1 LHAASDL
8 EVKETW
14 EQGWPSGMSEIADS
28 ADNYTFSDCFKLQTV
43 KHWYW
48 GLPNVCVLGW

>member
-14 EQGWPSGMSEIADS
+14 ELGWPSGMSEIADS

-48 GLPNVCVLGW
+48 GLPNVYVLGW